1 MKAIEF
7 PTKIKKDK
15 KILVPEKYQKEI
27 RDNQNARIII
37 ILEQENNEQDWNQM
51 TTEQF
56 LNGYLIKDSEYDK
69 L

>member
-15 KILVPEKYQKEI
+15 KILVPELYQKEI
-27 RDNQNARIII
+27 RDNQNARVIIL
-37 ILEQENNEQDWNQM
+37 LEQENNEQDWNQI